1 MEKEQRIELYK
12 KALEKW
18 GENAQI
24 NMLYEECGEL
34 IAAVAQFSRGRT
46 SHHDVMTE
54 LADVSIMVEQL
65 ATLMSYEDFE
75 AEKDR
80 KLNRLKDRLE
90 KHELSENNIS

>member
-1 MEKEQRIELYK
+1 MEKEKRIELYK
-12 KALEKW
+12 DAIAKW
-18 GENAQI
+18 GEDAQVK
-24 NMLYEECGEL
+24 MLYEECGEL

-65 ATLMSYEDFE
+65 ATLMNYDDFE

-80 KLNRLKDRLE
+80 KLMRLKERLE
-90 KHELSENNIS
+90 SYGNNNK